1 MQEQNLLIME
11 AKHSFHTCNHAVDT
25 GLQRQQRPLNAHW
38 SQADLVCIHQ
48 LTSVYEPHRE

>member
-38 SQADLVCIHQ
+38 SQADLVCIHH

>member
-25 GLQRQQRPLNAHW
+25 GLQRQQRPLNAH
-38 SQADLVCIHQ
+38 
-48 LTSVYEPHRE
+48 